1 MDEPLAHQ
9 SSAPPKWLKWLTP
22 GIGIKRWFGLLLL
35 GAVSMG
41 LSFAALLVE
50 VYHLHPE
57 LLQPVLFPS
66 SETVLWPWALLGGVV
81 GLAIVLVAAVRISRA
96 VLAPLAMDGGA
107 LVDAM
112 VEHRQRQRG
121 PRIVAIGGGTGL
133 PTLLRGLKEYTAN
146 LTAIVTVADDGGSS
160 GKLRREMDILPP
172 GDLRN
177 NIAALARDE
186 DLMTQLFHYRFGE
199 GLEHHSF
206 GNLFIT
212 AMQGITGSFESAI
225 MESSRVLAIRGQVMP
240 STLENVTL
248 MADVRTP
255 GENGL
260 RRVSGESAIPKQ
272 QGVIDRVFLV
282 PEDVPAYP
290 EARRAILTADL
301 IVIGPGSLF
310 TSILPNL
317 LIHDIAQA
325 VRASKAMKVYVCNV
339 ATQQGETDGFSVID
353 HVAAIERH
361 VGKGLIEH
369 VIANDEFPPLKGDS
383 RTIYVQAGTPGSE
396 YDHILFHTAP
406 LADEQKPWR
415 HDSVK
420 LARAILQ
427 LFEQSRQAAP

>member
-1 MDEPLAHQ
+1 MAHQ
-9 SSAPPKWLKWLTP
+9 SSAPAKWLKWLTP
-22 GIGIKRWFGLLLL
+22 GIGIKRWFGLLLF
-35 GAVSMG
+35 GAALMG

-50 VYHLHPE
+50 VYHLQPE

-66 SETVLWPWALLGGVV
+66 SGAVLWPWALLGGIA
-81 GLAIVLVAAVRISRA
+81 GLALVLMAAVRISRSL
-96 VLAPLAMDGGA
+96 LAPLAMDGGA

-133 PTLLRGLKEYTAN
+133 PTLLRGLKGYTAN

-248 MADVRTP
+248 MADVRMP
-255 GENGL
+255 DGNGL

-272 QGVIDRVFLV
+272 SGVIDRVFLV

-290 EARRAILTADL
+290 EARRAILNADL

-339 ATQQGETDGFSVID
+339 ATQQGETDGFSVVD

-369 VIANDEFPPLKGDS
+369 VIANDEFPSLKDDS
-383 RTIYVQAGTPGSE
+383 RTIYVQTGTPGSE
-396 YDHILFHTAP
+396 YDHISFHTAP
-406 LADEQKPWR
+406 LVDGQRPWR

-420 LARAILQ
+420 LARAIVR